1 MSQKRAI
8 SVEVLEDGKI
18 LVKMPN
24 NKTEYIQPPIQ
35 VDTLD
40 NIEVLEV
47 AGLNKVLV
55 HIDTTITEIDNV
67 PFAGTLEQLE
77 TSIRGIAKDSN
88 ALLYAGGAS
97 GGGGGASD
105 VNVLTNATDF
115 STETTQLLV
124 KTGIDDVNSELDLQ
138 TLELESIDDRLKK
151 KGLIDVDR
159 YFLDFNSPDAGF
171 TPTSFPVTLAG
182 DLQIV
187 ADGNSSLYPE
197 SGVYATMQDLADYWN
212 SIQNDLTF
220 EEKTASQMW
229 VIPNN
234 LTIWGD
240 SSADF
245 INFFASPIPGF
256 KRFTVQFLTQAPR
269 QEQEPANSNL
279 DCILEKVCEITE
291 LVDTADSTT
300 VGDLTA
306 YSPAVAD
313 NAENIV
319 ASNPLRQSI
328 YIQIEGGDAW
338 IRLLDE
344 TIDPTSRKGFLV
356 PDGGLLKIEPKVNGR
371 IYKGVVSAIN
381 ISNGSAFNYS
391 VTQE

>member
-47 AGLNKVLV
+47 SGLNQVRV

-67 PFAGTLEQLE
+67 AFAGTFEQLE

-97 GGGGGASD
+97 GGGGTSD

-124 KTGIDDVNSELDLQ
+124 KTGVDDVNSELDLQ
-138 TLELESIDDRLKK
+138 TIELESIDDRLRK
-151 KGLIDVDR
+151 KGLVDVDR
-159 YFLDFNSPDAGF
+159 YFLDFNSPDPGF
-171 TPTSFPVTLAG
+171 QPTSFPVTLAG

-187 ADGNSSLYPE
+187 ADGNSTLYPE

-212 SIQNDLTF
+212 SIQSDLTF
-220 EEKTASQMW
+220 QEKTASQMW

-234 LTIWGD
+234 LSIWGD
-240 SSADF
+240 ASADF
-245 INFFASPIPGF
+245 INFFASPVPGF
-256 KRFTVQFLTQAPR
+256 KRFTVQFLSQAPR

-306 YSPAVAD
+306 YSPGVAD

-319 ASNPLRQSI
+319 ASNPLRQAM

-371 IYKGVVSAIN
+371 IYKGVVSVIN
-381 ISNGSAFNYS
+381 ISNGSTFNYS

>member
-1 MSQKRAI
+1 MSQKRAT

-47 AGLNKVLV
+47 SGLNQVRV

-67 PFAGTLEQLE
+67 AFAGTFEQLE

-97 GGGGGASD
+97 GGGGTSD

-124 KTGIDDVNSELDLQ
+124 KTGVDDVNSELDLQ
-138 TLELESIDDRLKK
+138 TIELESIDDRLRK
-151 KGLIDVDR
+151 KGLVDVDR
-159 YFLDFNSPDAGF
+159 YFLDFNSPDPGF
-171 TPTSFPVTLAG
+171 QPTSFPVTLAG

-187 ADGNSSLYPE
+187 ADGNSTLYPE

-212 SIQNDLTF
+212 SIQSDLTF
-220 EEKTASQMW
+220 QEKTASQMW

-234 LTIWGD
+234 LSIWGD
-240 SSADF
+240 ASADF
-245 INFFASPIPGF
+245 INFFASPVPGF
-256 KRFTVQFLTQAPR
+256 KRFTVQFLSQAPR

-306 YSPAVAD
+306 YSPGVAD

-319 ASNPLRQSI
+319 ASNPLRQAI

-371 IYKGVVSAIN
+371 IYKGVVSVIN
-381 ISNGSAFNYS
+381 ISNGSTFNYS

>member
-1 MSQKRAI
+1 MSQKRAT

-47 AGLNKVLV
+47 SGLNQVRV

-67 PFAGTLEQLE
+67 AFAGTFEQLE

-97 GGGGGASD
+97 GGGGTSD

-124 KTGIDDVNSELDLQ
+124 KTGVDDVNSELDLQ
-138 TLELESIDDRLKK
+138 TIELESIDDRLRK
-151 KGLIDVDR
+151 KGLVDVDR
-159 YFLDFNSPDAGF
+159 YFLDFNSPDPGF
-171 TPTSFPVTLAG
+171 QPTSFPVTLAG

-187 ADGNSSLYPE
+187 ADGNSTLYPE

-212 SIQNDLTF
+212 SIQSDLTF
-220 EEKTASQMW
+220 QEKTASQMW

-234 LTIWGD
+234 LSIWGD
-240 SSADF
+240 ASADF
-245 INFFASPIPGF
+245 INFFASPVPGF
-256 KRFTVQFLTQAPR
+256 KRFTVQFLSQAPR

-300 VGDLTA
+300 VGDLTT
-306 YSPAVAD
+306 YSPGVAD

-319 ASNPLRQSI
+319 ASNPLRQAM

-371 IYKGVVSAIN
+371 IYKGVVSVIN
-381 ISNGSAFNYS
+381 ISNGSTFNYS

>member
-1 MSQKRAI
+1 MSQKRAT

-47 AGLNKVLV
+47 SGLNQVRV

-67 PFAGTLEQLE
+67 AFAGTFEQLE

-97 GGGGGASD
+97 GGGGTSD

-124 KTGIDDVNSELDLQ
+124 KTGVDDVNSELDLQ
-138 TLELESIDDRLKK
+138 TIELESIDDRLRK
-151 KGLIDVDR
+151 KGLVDVDR
-159 YFLDFNSPDAGF
+159 YFLDFNSPDPGF
-171 TPTSFPVTLAG
+171 QPTSFPVTLAG

-187 ADGNSSLYPE
+187 ADGNSTLYPE

-212 SIQNDLTF
+212 SIQSDLTF
-220 EEKTASQMW
+220 QEKTASQMW

-234 LTIWGD
+234 LSIWGD
-240 SSADF
+240 ASADF
-245 INFFASPIPGF
+245 INFFASPVPGF
-256 KRFTVQFLTQAPR
+256 KRFTVQFLSQAPR

-306 YSPAVAD
+306 YSPGVAD

-319 ASNPLRQSI
+319 ASNPLRQAI

-356 PDGGLLKIEPKVNGR
+356 PDGGLLKIEPKINGR
-371 IYKGVVSAIN
+371 IYKGVVSVIN
-381 ISNGSAFNYS
+381 ISNGSTFNYS